1 MDIKLYTTNCP
12 RCKVLEKKLEQKG
25 INFEKVEDFDLQEM
39 VEKGFSTA
47 PILDVDGK
55 YMIFTDAVKWIN
67 SQG

>member
-1 MDIKLYTTNCP
+1 MDVKLYTTNCP

-39 VEKGFSTA
+39 IDKGFKTA
-47 PILDVDGK
+47 PILYVDGE

-67 SQG
+67 NN